1 MGGEPESLEV
11 GCRSPHCQE
20 RGDFPRQ
27 GRAHDSETHRKTD
40 AISRLSENKVDRSIE
55 RMPDNRFAASTYME
69 LSETRIA
76 QIAQG

>member
-20 RGDFPRQ
+20 RGDFRWE

-69 LSETRIA
+69 LSENRIA